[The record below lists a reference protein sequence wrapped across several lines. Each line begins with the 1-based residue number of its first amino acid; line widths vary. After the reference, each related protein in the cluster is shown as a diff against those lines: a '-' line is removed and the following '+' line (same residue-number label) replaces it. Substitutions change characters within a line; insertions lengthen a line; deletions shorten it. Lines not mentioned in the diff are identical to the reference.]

1 MLLHTA
7 MRQSQCRKRKL
18 SDEDTNKLHRAMRV
32 RGASERAV
40 HQIWNICHDDEEGK
54 QVSRG
59 SFERA
64 VEVELSTW
72 KDAFEN
78 MEFQCV
84 DGSTMSLPILRL
96 DKCLPQMCAEA
107 DSYHH
112 AFSKALQQGGK
123 LTPVLYCDEATAGNV
138 LSVTKNRKCN
148 LYYLS
153 WLEMWHYLKSSQ
165 VWLPVA
171 AVQSH
176 ALQNLVGGASA
187 LMVSILQ
194 LLLTD
199 QNAEGFPLGNGLT
212 FRQLKK
218 AYFLGDHEA
227 VRAIYSLK
235 GSAGIRPCVFCQNI
249 VKMGSDV
256 VSYDGWFKEISAG
269 TGFVTI
275 SDQEIFALCD
285 KMLLPCT
292 KKSLE
297 LQEKCAGL
305 SYTPGS
311 LLWPSEREKMAPSR
325 ILYDYMHTYLCNGIA
340 SWELTLL
347 LEEVYTRSGVT
358 LKLLQEAVVA
368 SNWTSFKASG
378 KSPTYVKNLFHE
390 RMFGEGC
397 YKGQVHQTAALVPL
411 IRYYLET
418 LFLISLPD
426 SYVKSFRTLSN
437 ITKFVR
443 EIQHGLCEVDERA
456 AAHLAL
462 LQERHHELFGQCY
475 PDQYRPKHHHRFH
488 LSEQW
493 KKTGVA
499 LSCEGLES
507 KHAIYKSSIG
517 DHQRSLAGSNPSRF
531 SAAVLA
537 RLLQRTCC
545 QLQNNGL
552 HFWEL
557 LPPIKDADMDDKIGL
572 TSMGLK
578 TSKSNLDINQV

>member
-40 HQIWNICHDDEEGK
+40 HQIWNICHDDDEGK

-199 QNAEGFPLGNGLT
+199 QNAEGFPLGNGL
-212 FRQLKK
+212 
-218 AYFLGDHEA
+218 
-227 VRAIYSLK
+227 
-235 GSAGIRPCVFCQNI
+235 P
-249 VKMGSDV
+249 SDN
-256 VSYDGWFKEISAG
+256 SRKP
-269 TGFVTI
+269 T
-275 SDQEIFALCD
+275 
-285 KMLLPCT
+285 
-292 KKSLE
+292 SLE
-297 LQEKCAGL
+297 
-305 SYTPGS
+305 TM
-311 LLWPSEREKMAPSR
+311 RR
-325 ILYDYMHTYLCNGIA
+325 
-340 SWELTLL
+340 
-347 LEEVYTRSGVT
+347 
-358 LKLLQEAVVA
+358 
-368 SNWTSFKASG
+368 
-378 KSPTYVKNLFHE
+378 
-390 RMFGEGC
+390 
-397 YKGQVHQTAALVPL
+397 
-411 IRYYLET
+411 
-418 LFLISLPD
+418 
-426 SYVKSFRTLSN
+426 
-437 ITKFVR
+437 
-443 EIQHGLCEVDERA
+443 
-456 AAHLAL
+456 
-462 LQERHHELFGQCY
+462 
-475 PDQYRPKHHHRFH
+475 
-488 LSEQW
+488 
-493 KKTGVA
+493 
-499 LSCEGLES
+499 
-507 KHAIYKSSIG
+507 
-517 DHQRSLAGSNPSRF
+517 
-531 SAAVLA
+531 
-537 RLLQRTCC
+537 
-545 QLQNNGL
+545 
-552 HFWEL
+552 
-557 LPPIKDADMDDKIGL
+557 
-572 TSMGLK
+572 
-578 TSKSNLDINQV
+578 